1 MSTSTGHSSM
11 QNQNDTSFFGRDI
24 IKFSFLLKMYF
35 DNLVV
40 MRRRSIFVTG
50 PIFGSCMVNHVG
62 IMVFHLKPKS
72 HQPNSCHVIFFQIR
86 EHFSRD
92 KFEIKIF
99 VGLGHLVIQSSASV
113 ISFMFHSNRFDHH
126 ILYS

>member
-24 IKFSFLLKMYF
+24 IKFSFLLKKYN

-40 MRRRSIFVTG
+40 MRRRSIFVTCQFLVLVWL
-50 PIFGSCMVNHVG
+50 IMLE
-62 IMVFHLKPKS
+62 MVFHLKPKS
-72 HQPNSCHVIFFQIR
+72 HQPNSCHVIFCQIR